1 VFSEPA
7 PVMPVF
13 DNSLGAPTAPPLM
26 AGITSAPASAPTTTW
41 PPVAVASRDIPAG
54 DRCLAILDA
63 TGTSYKKLGAKN
75 GIETP
80 IEVTSD
86 IGGVRYEPA
95 AGQSLLCDCRFAVA
109 LHRVAPVLK
118 SAGVSRVRFSG
129 AYSYR
134 MSRVGR
140 LSLHAYGLAMDVHE
154 LTVNGTNLAVGR
166 DFARGL
172 GNGCASDAPAL
183 NQVACRLKSAG
194 MFRELL
200 TPDFNADHAD
210 HFHLGVEPLTNSPIG
225 TRVAVKPKI
234 ALRDT
239 RRGEKVERPAT
250 KPAKIAQVAKVETPP
265 SEPVFVADDEDEEP
279 ALDELDPSLDEPEL
293 VLDDKPRKKTTKRA
307 RAAKSGEPKQPKNAP
322 RDARPAEKR
331 TEDDVASDSDASEK
345 PKKKRKKRDKHAS
358 KPDERASEERVPEK
372 QKKPTGDVVKK
383 KKPRRSARAQ
393 GTGST

>member
-13 DNSLGAPTAPPLM
+13 DNTLGAPAAPPLI
-26 AGITSAPASAPTTTW
+26 AGITSAPSPAPTTTW
-41 PPVAVASRDIPAG
+41 QPVAVASRDIPAG

-154 LTVNGTNLAVGR
+154 LTVNGTTLAVGR
-166 DFARGL
+166 DFTRGL
-172 GNGCASDAPAL
+172 SNGCASDAPAL

-225 TRVAVKPKI
+225 TRIAAKPKKPT
-234 ALRDT
+234 A
-239 RRGEKVERPAT
+239 
-250 KPAKIAQVAKVETPP
+250 KPAKTTKKPEAPP
-265 SEPVFVADDEDEEP
+265 SEPVFVPDDDEEP
-279 ALDELDPSLDEPEL
+279 ALDEVEAGLDEPEL
-293 VLDDKPRKKTTKRA
+293 VFDDKPAKNTKKRPRA
-307 RAAKSGEPKQPKNAP
+307 GNADEPKQSKK
-322 RDARPAEKR
+322 RAED
-331 TEDDVASDSDASEK
+331 EVASEGGSSKK
-345 PKKKRKKRDKHAS
+345 PKKKRGKPAS
-358 KPDERASEERVPEK
+358 KPDERASKERVPEK
-372 QKKPTGDVVKK
+372 QQKKPTEQAAKK
-383 KKPRRSARAQ
+383 KKSRRSARAQ